1 MKYISGEAKKKIN
14 KPRKN
19 RRATEAGVRYFCVQV
34 MMCPDIAISS
44 GLDDEKP
51 ESVKQG
57 RVRRGSVVSRRL
69 PSSISGLTRD
79 ITSISELLQF
89 VSSWPLRNTCSRL
102 NIMIEGDI
110 SRRYYL
116 FVQRK
121 TRVFESPF
129 LLPSLKTTTLRT
141 LPHSLE
147 FPCRLKSG
155 VTAGS
160 RTFKTIYYPL

>member
-1 MKYISGEAKKKIN
+1 
-14 KPRKN
+14 
-19 RRATEAGVRYFCVQV
+19 
-34 MMCPDIAISS
+34 MCPDIAISS
-44 GLDDEKP
+44 GLDDEEP
-51 ESVKQG
+51 E
-57 RVRRGSVVSRRL
+57 VRRGSIVSRRL
-69 PSSISGLTRD
+69 PSLTSHLARD

-89 VSSWPLRNTCSRL
+89 VSSWHLSNTCSRL

-110 SRRYYL
+110 SRRNYL

-121 TRVFESPF
+121 TRVYESPF

-141 LPHSLE
+141 LPHSVE

-160 RTFKTIYYPL
+160 RTFKTIYYTL